1 MQNKNYRPRSML
13 AMILS
18 PMLSMR
24 IPRIEKTKEKPTTAA
39 RTIKKNIQTSLGYE
53 KSQTQIPVTTTK
65 IAMMMRNMTIFFP
78 ENEKT
83 KKRI

>member
-1 MQNKNYRPRSML
+1 MQNKNYSPRSIA

-24 IPRIEKTKEKPTTAA
+24 IPRTAA
-39 RTIKKNIQTSLGYE
+39 RTIKKNIKTSLGYE

-65 IAMMMRNMTIFFP
+65 IAMIMRNMTIFFP